1 MLKDKK
7 VVLLAFAS
15 NDLKR
20 SINRLSNQA
29 KESNFYNE
37 IKIFNSNDLPSDLA
51 SKLSYLLS
59 INKKKRLRLL
69 DMEALFNKKVFEEIE
84 YGDVINYL
92 DIGCHIIK
100 ENILKFNEY
109 LDFINRNDKWIL
121 PFQYHSDFDYENKKI
136 FFPERLEII
145 YKRRFT

>member
-1 MLKDKK
+1 MLKVKK

-29 KESNFYNE
+29 RESNFYNE
-37 IKIFNSNDLPSDLA
+37 IKIFNSNNLPSDLA

-59 INKKKRLRLL
+59 INKKRGYGYWIWKPFLI
-69 DMEALFNKKVFEEIE
+69 KKVFDELE

-92 DIGCHIIK
+92 DIGCHILK
-100 ENILKFNEY
+100 ENVLKFN
-109 LDFINRNDKWIL
+109 
-121 PFQYHSDFDYENKKI
+121 
-136 FFPERLEII
+136 
-145 YKRRFT
+145 